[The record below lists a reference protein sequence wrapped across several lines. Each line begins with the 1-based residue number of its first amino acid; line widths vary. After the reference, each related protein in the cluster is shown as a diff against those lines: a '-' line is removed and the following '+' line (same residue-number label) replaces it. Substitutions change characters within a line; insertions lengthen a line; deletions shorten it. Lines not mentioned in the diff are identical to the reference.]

1 MTEKEKKSL
10 ELIAKNLSVCSKRTV
25 EDVLMHL
32 PESKKAVQIAFD
44 RATPNQFQYGL
55 QQLPERRKC
64 NADTPYFQ
72 RPHAV

>member
-32 PESKKAVQIAFD
+32 PESKKLFLLDKI
-44 RATPNQFQYGL
+44 
-55 QQLPERRKC
+55 ERLKR
-64 NADTPYFQ
+64 
-72 RPHAV
+72 